1 MDSIDNNER
10 IFRLGQAEMEDL
22 DLDLR
27 IIELL
32 RKITCRLGFIIYSP
46 CVSLAALPK

>member
-1 MDSIDNNER
+1 MDSIDNNEP
-10 IFRLGQAEMEDL
+10 IFRLGLAEMEDF

-27 IIELL
+27 IIESL
-32 RKITCRLGFIIYSP
+32 RTITSRLGFIMYSP